1 MTIAPVKEHT
11 GLDMR
16 SVDGKATPMS
26 APGTTSQDLVRR
38 SREALSA
45 LAAQFLLGMGANLLG
60 SPEENTG
67 AAQVVSGIVL
77 GLHALVGIG
86 LIVVA
91 VRVWLVAR
99 RDGLAQR
106 AALWAFIVI
115 ILTFLAGVGTMITGS
130 DWLSFAMSVGFVV
143 AAGLYVAVGAA
154 ALTRRQSAAR
164 TQTPS

>member
-1 MTIAPVKEHT
+1 
-11 GLDMR
+11 
-16 SVDGKATPMS
+16 MS

-67 AAQVVSGIVL
+67 AAQVIAGIVL

-86 LIVVA
+86 VIVVA

-99 RDGLAQR
+99 REGVAQR

-115 ILTFLAGVGTMITGS
+115 ILTFLVGVGTMMTGN
-130 DWLSFAMSVGFVV
+130 DWLSFAMAVGFVV
-143 AAGLYVAVGAA
+143 AAALYVAVGAS
-154 ALTRRQSAAR
+154 ALVRQRSSAIG
-164 TQTPS
+164 

>member
-1 MTIAPVKEHT
+1 
-11 GLDMR
+11 
-16 SVDGKATPMS
+16 MS
-26 APGTTSQDLVRR
+26 ASTSTSEQLVGR

-60 SPEENTG
+60 SPSENTG
-67 AAQVVSGIVL
+67 AAQVISGIVL

-99 RDGLAQR
+99 RGGLAQR

-115 ILTFLAGVGTMITGS
+115 ILTFLAGVGTMMTGS
-130 DWLSFAMSVGFVV
+130 DWLSFAMSVGFV
-143 AAGLYVAVGAA
+143 AAAVLYVAIGAA
-154 ALTRRQSAAR
+154 ALARRTSGDR
-164 TQTPS
+164 TQIPS

>member
-1 MTIAPVKEHT
+1 
-11 GLDMR
+11 
-16 SVDGKATPMS
+16 MS
-26 APGTTSQDLVRR
+26 TASSNTSEALVRR
-38 SREALSA
+38 SREALAA

-67 AAQVVSGIVL
+67 AAQVIAGIVL

-86 LIVVA
+86 VIVVA

-99 RDGLAQR
+99 RERVAQR

-115 ILTFLAGVGTMITGS
+115 ILTFLAGVGTMMTGS

-143 AAGLYVAVGAA
+143 AAALYVAVGAR
-154 ALTRRQSAAR
+154 ALVRQQRSSA
-164 TQTPS
+164 TT

>member
-1 MTIAPVKEHT
+1 M
-11 GLDMR
+11 
-16 SVDGKATPMS
+16 STPTKS
-26 APGTTSQDLVRR
+26 SQDLTRR

-45 LAAQFLLGMGANLLG
+45 LAVQFLLGMGANLIG
-60 SPEENTG
+60 TPQQNTG
-67 AAQVVSGIVL
+67 AGRVVAGIVL

-115 ILTFLAGVGTMITGS
+115 ILTFLVGVGTMLTDSG
-130 DWLSFAMSVGFVV
+130 WLSFLMSVGFV
-143 AAGLYVAVGAA
+143 AAAALYVAIGATA
-154 ALTRRQSAAR
+154 MTRRSSPAA
-164 TQTPS
+164 P